1 MANWPSLETV
11 ETLFGSLE
19 AAIRAATPTKEEA
32 MFTNRPEELWDAW
45 AFAAMEAELALDAW
59 KKAAHG
65 LKATA
70 FAAYRSALDREEQAA
85 AALAS
90 RLVPHVGARLR
101 ERWAMAS
108 SAAA

>member
-1 MANWPSLETV
+1 
-11 ETLFGSLE
+11 
-19 AAIRAATPTKEEA
+19 
-32 MFTNRPEELWDAW
+32 MFTDRPEELWDAW

-59 KKAAHG
+59 KKATQG

-70 FAAYRSALDREEQAA
+70 FAAYRSALDREEHAA

-90 RLVPHVGARLR
+90 RLVPHVGERLR
-101 ERWAMAS
+101 ERWATAS